1 MQEPKRAIPEQPVLQ
16 FLLRDGNTT
25 DIYSRKLLTKVLIC
39 LRVRKLDK
47 SLIGQDIKSE
57 ILMRSQGS

>member
-39 LRVRKLDK
+39 LRGRKLDK
-47 SLIGQDIKSE
+47 SLRGKDIKSE